1 MDLVWLALVA
11 LITPAFTEYAKMR
24 AKIAKPVN
32 FIAISGVFF
41 LLAAGFEISLWTNM
55 GVMAALYGSW
65 LFQFLGWLFL
75 LIGVLWAAFGL
86 LKE

>member
-1 MDLVWLALVA
+1 LVA
-11 LITPAFTEYAKMR
+11 LLTPVFTEYAKLR
-24 AKIAKPVN
+24 TKVAKPVN
-32 FIAISGVFF
+32 FVAIAGVFF
-41 LLAAGFEISLWTNM
+41 LLASGFEISMWASIQ
-55 GVMAALYGSW
+55 VYSAAFYGSL